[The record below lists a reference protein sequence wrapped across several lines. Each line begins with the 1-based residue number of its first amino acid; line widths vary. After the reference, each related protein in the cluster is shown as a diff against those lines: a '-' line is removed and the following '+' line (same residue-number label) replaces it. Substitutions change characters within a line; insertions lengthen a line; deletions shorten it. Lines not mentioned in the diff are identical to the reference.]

1 MTQQRFVILAPS
13 PVLTVTV
20 EEYPDGPDVHVHA
33 GGQGVWQARMLRS
46 LGAEVTLCCVLSG
59 ETGLVLGTL
68 LEELGLRVAAV
79 RRDARGSAYVH
90 DRRDG
95 ERELVAEAGGEPFSR
110 HDLDELY
117 ALTVREALEVDTV
130 LLSGPAEDDLL
141 DPDVYRRLA
150 ADLGGLGKRVIV
162 DLAGERLAA
171 ALEGGV
177 ELAKVSDEE
186 LERDGFI
193 DGPGEDAEEA
203 DLLRAMERM
212 RADGAGAVIVTRR
225 SGTLVLDADGARRVS
240 GPDMEVVDSSGAG
253 DSLTAATTLALD
265 RGEPLDE
272 ALALG
277 TAAGALN
284 VTRHGLGSGDG
295 EAIHRLRAHVRVEPI
310 ERDGDD

>member
-1 MTQQRFVILAPS
+1 MTQQRLVILAPS
-13 PVLTVTV
+13 PVLTVTI
-20 EEYPDGPDVHVHA
+20 EEHPDGPDVHVHA

-46 LGAEVTLCCVLSG
+46 LGAQVTLCSVLSG
-59 ETGLVLGTL
+59 ETGLVLGPL
-68 LEELGLRVAAV
+68 LGELGLQVSAV

-95 ERELVAEAGGEPFSR
+95 EREPIAEAGGEPFTR

-117 ALTVREALEVDTV
+117 ALTVREALAVDTV

-141 DPDVYRRLA
+141 PAEVYRRLA

-162 DLAGERLAA
+162 DLAGERLQA

-177 ELAKVSDEE
+177 ALAKVSDEE
-186 LERDGFI
+186 LERDGLI
-193 DGPGEDAEEA
+193 DGPGADADER
-203 DLLRAMERM
+203 DILRAMERM
-212 RADGAGAVIVTRR
+212 RADGAEAVIVTRR
-225 SGTLVLDADGARRVS
+225 SGTLLLDGDGARRVH
-240 GPDMEVVDSSGAG
+240 GPEMEVVDSSGAG

-265 RGEPLDE
+265 RGDPLDE
-272 ALALG
+272 AVALG

-295 EAIHRLRAHVRVEPI
+295 EAIHRLREHVRVEPI
-310 ERDGDD
+310 ERNGDD